1 MKIKKTYFR
10 MYVNDLD
17 KVLPYYEKLFGRRP
31 DLRFNYPAMHLEL
44 ASVGDFLFV
53 AGKSEDL
60 KPFRNTKVTFMVD
73 SLDDFL
79 VYFAQNKF
87 AIIRKPQIVPTGKN
101 VTVRHPDGLIAEY
114 VEHRPAQV
122 KSANLIKNKL
132 V

>member
-17 KVLPYYEKLFGRRP
+17 KVLPYYEKLFGTHP
-31 DLRFNYPAMHLEL
+31 DLRFKYPEMHLEL
-44 ASVGDFLFV
+44 ASIGDFLFV

-60 KPFRNTKVTFMVD
+60 KPFSMTKLTFMVD

-79 VYFAQNKF
+79 IYFEHNNV
-87 AIIRKPQIVPTGKN
+87 AIIREPRIVPTGKN

-114 VEHRPAQV
+114 VEHQPAQV
-122 KSANLIKNKL
+122 KAVNLTKSK
-132 V
+132 